1 MKEKTLGMMIA
12 ELRKSCGMTQA
23 ELAEKMGVTDKAV
36 SKWERDLSCPD
47 IVSFPHLAEILGVS
61 VNELM
66 QSKSEKKMEN
76 KSIGETVSLVL
87 KCVAV
92 GMGVGVVA
100 LSIMNKIEIKDALI
114 MLGAGL
120 SCLAINSLKDK
131 E

>member
-47 IVSFPHLAEILGVS
+47 IASFPHLAEILGVS
-61 VNELM
+61 VDELM

-100 LSIMNKIEIKDALI
+100 LSIMNKIEVKDALI

>member
-61 VNELM
+61 VDELM